1 MKMCIFIRGNVPAG
15 NSWVNAQYTRLRDWL
30 DTSGYKTISGLAR
43 TYTTLLR
50 FADGI
55 LYVRRTDK
63 WRVAGQWLIN
73 GARRT
78 AMTAWYIS
86 RADPRVEL
94 ARRPVNCQYGTSRA
108 TWPDD
113 DTTWCTLSN
122 VQLMYSL
129 TLRDLRTYFS
139 ATKHHRDSLAYLYV
153 KRRPDVH
160 VCQKSFDT
168 QSQSLMFQTA

>member
-1 MKMCIFIRGNVPAG
+1 MCPRGIPGGIPGRIPDCMTDWTRRAIKQSAVSDALAVHCCASQMEFYMCAG
-15 NSWVNAQYTRLRDWL
+15 R
-30 DTSGYKTISGLAR
+30 TSGEWQDSDWSMALG
-43 TYTTLLR
+43 
-50 FADGI
+50 
-55 LYVRRTDK
+55 
-63 WRVAGQWLIN
+63 
-73 GARRT
+73 RT

-86 RADPRVEL
+86 RADPHVEL